1 MTSKSAAPED
11 NRELFARL
19 RGMWSRLDPMP
30 EGLVDD
36 ILVRLATE
44 DLSDEYALLTLVE
57 RVDEFAGVRG
67 LSESRTLEFTDGS
80 ITILLRVSPAGVGTR
95 RIDGWLAPAS
105 TGTLRLAL
113 AGEERSALA
122 SAEGRFA
129 FTDVPEGPAQLWLD
143 PASDVSGTARLG
155 FTTPEFEL

>member
-1 MTSKSAAPED
+1 MTSTTVPPED

-30 EGLVDD
+30 EGLIDD

-57 RVDEFAGVRG
+57 HADEFAGVRG
-67 LSESRTLEFTDGS
+67 LSESQTLEFTDGS
-80 ITILLRVSPAGVGTR
+80 ITILLRVSPAGAGSR

-105 TGTLRLAL
+105 TGTLRLEL
-113 AGEERSALA
+113 AGQERSAVA

-129 FTDVPEGPAQLWLD
+129 FADVPEGVAQLWLD
-143 PASDVSGTARLG
+143 PSNDVSGTARRG
-155 FTTPEFEL
+155 FTTPEFTL